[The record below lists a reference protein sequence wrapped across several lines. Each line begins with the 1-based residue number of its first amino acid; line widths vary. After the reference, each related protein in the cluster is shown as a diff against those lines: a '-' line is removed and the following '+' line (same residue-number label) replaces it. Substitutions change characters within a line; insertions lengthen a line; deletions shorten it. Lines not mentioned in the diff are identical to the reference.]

1 MNKCEQ
7 AQINI
12 DKLISE
18 LGKDYQINME
28 NGFKF
33 GHEKEPPT
41 LEWRRK
47 LMTIQTCIT
56 RYGKHIEAFRPD
68 LKI

>member
-18 LGKDYQINME
+18 LGKDYQMNME
-28 NGFKF
+28 SGFSY
-33 GHEKEPPT
+33 HQEPPT
-41 LEWRRK
+41 LVWRKK
-47 LMTIQTCIT
+47 LMTIQTCIM
-56 RYGKHIEAFRPD
+56 RYGKHIEAFKSD